1 MILVVGCGTVPSPSP
16 SSTATRPASAS
27 VPPAATSSTPGGSG
41 TAVTADPSLLAVVPA
56 AAAGLQL
63 DYDPDTTASVA
74 ADPALAADVEALAI
88 GLAVPIGQATPAEL
102 VITSVVRLRDPGSDD
117 EWFRSWRDTYD
128 QAACEQ
134 AGGVSGHA
142 QSEFNGHVVYIGSCA
157 GGATT
162 YHVRLGAG
170 ALVMSLTSIGSSRLG
185 ERIVRE
191 LTP

>member
-1 MILVVGCGTVPSPSP
+1 MILVVACGPPPTPSPSP
-16 SSTATRPASAS
+16 APTPPASAS
-27 VPPAATSSTPGGSG
+27 APPAASSTPGGSH
-41 TAVTADPSLLAVVPA
+41 TAVTAEPSLLAVVPA
-56 AAAGLQL
+56 AAAGLRL